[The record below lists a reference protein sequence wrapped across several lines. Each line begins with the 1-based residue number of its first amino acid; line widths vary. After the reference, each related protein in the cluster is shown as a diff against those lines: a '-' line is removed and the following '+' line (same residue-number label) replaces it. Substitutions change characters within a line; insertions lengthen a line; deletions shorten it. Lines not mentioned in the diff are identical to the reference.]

1 MSSQGTQLGHA
12 KLEDCFI
19 PTQGVNG
26 CVGGQYEFRPQT
38 LEDGVGYLRGEG
50 PRVQVSCRFWLEDAV
65 SSFSPQSKG
74 KELSSGARD
83 AWEGKEQEQAEGCS
97 LGAYSGKRVRLKPA
111 RGAGVMTNLWSRDGT
126 GKSWGQWL

>member
-1 MSSQGTQLGHA
+1 MPSQGTQLGQA
-12 KLEDCFI
+12 KLEDSFI
-19 PTQGVNG
+19 PTQWVNG
-26 CVGGQYEFRPQT
+26 CEGGQSEFRPQT

-83 AWEGKEQEQAEGCS
+83 AWEGKEQSRQ
-97 LGAYSGKRVRLKPA
+97 RVAVWGLTQG
-111 RGAGVMTNLWSRDGT
+111 RG
-126 GKSWGQWL
+126 